1 MMLYISGVIS
11 LLIQLIVGLIDFWG
25 LTINVPEDKNI
36 FKDLLKLELGVQI
49 VEFTFYA
56 WMVFNFKNITNIT
69 PYRYFDWFLTTP
81 TMLITLM
88 AFLSKN
94 NFNNL
99 SDFIKSNK
107 KNIIIVGLAN
117 ALMLLF
123 GLLGEF
129 NVINYTTGVLLGFI
143 PFFYY
148 YKKIYDEYINKDSN
162 KDQKGLFW
170 FFFIVWSLYG
180 LAALFPYS
188 IKNSMYNTLDL
199 FSKNLLGLILVYVI
213 WKNRT

>member
-1 MMLYISGVIS
+1 MLYISGIIS
-11 LLIQLIVGLIDFWG
+11 LSVQLIVGLIDFWG
-25 LTINVPEDKNI
+25 LTIDVTEDQSI

-49 VEFTFYA
+49 VEFAFYV
-56 WMVFNFKNITNIT
+56 WMIFNFKNISNIT

-81 TMLITLM
+81 TMLITLI
-88 AFLSKN
+88 AFLSKKY
-94 NFNNL
+94 FTNL
-99 SDFIKSNK
+99 TDFVKRNK
-107 KNIIIVGLAN
+107 KNIIIIGLAN

-143 PFFYY
+143 PFLYY
-148 YKKIYDEYINKDSN
+148 YKKIYDEYINKEST
-162 KDQKGLFW
+162 KAQKGLFW

-180 LAALFPYS
+180 AAALFPYS
-188 IKNSMYNTLDL
+188 IKNTMYNTLDL
-199 FSKNLLGLILVYVI
+199 IAKNLLGLVLVYFI

>member
-1 MMLYISGVIS
+1 MLYISGIIS
-11 LLIQLIVGLIDFWG
+11 LSVQLIVGLIDFWG
-25 LTINVPEDKNI
+25 LTIDVTEDQTI
-36 FKDLLKLELGVQI
+36 FKELLKLELGVQI

-56 WMVFNFKNITNIT
+56 WMIFNFKNITNIT

-81 TMLITLM
+81 TMLITLI
-88 AFLSKN
+88 AFLSKKY
-94 NFNNL
+94 FTNL
-99 SDFIKSNK
+99 TDFVKRNK
-107 KNIIIVGLAN
+107 KNIIIIGLAN

-143 PFFYY
+143 PFLYY
-148 YKKIYDEYINKDSN
+148 YKKIYDEYINKEST
-162 KDQKGLFW
+162 KAQKGLFW

-180 LAALFPYS
+180 AAALFPYS
-188 IKNSMYNTLDL
+188 IKNTMYNTLDL
-199 FSKNLLGLILVYVI
+199 IAKNLLGLVLVYFI

>member
-1 MMLYISGVIS
+1 MLYISGIIS
-11 LLIQLIVGLIDFWG
+11 LSVQLIVGLIDFWG
-25 LTINVPEDKNI
+25 LTIDVTEDQSI

-81 TMLITLM
+81 TMLITLT
-88 AFLSKN
+88 AFLSKKY
-94 NFNNL
+94 FNNL
-99 SDFIKSNK
+99 SDFIKGNK
-107 KNIIIVGLAN
+107 KNIIIIGLAN

-143 PFFYY
+143 PFLYY
-148 YKKIYDEYINKDSN
+148 YKKIYDEYINKEST
-162 KDQKGLFW
+162 KAQKGLFW

-180 LAALFPYS
+180 AAALFPYS
-188 IKNSMYNTLDL
+188 IKNTMYNTLDL
-199 FSKNLLGLILVYVI
+199 IAKNLLGLVLVYFI

>member
-1 MMLYISGVIS
+1 MLYISGVLS
-11 LLIQLIVGLIDFWG
+11 LLIQLIVGVIDFWG
-25 LTINVPEDKNI
+25 LGINIPEEKSL
-36 FKDLLKLELGVQI
+36 FKDLLKIELGVQI
-49 VEFTFYA
+49 VEFTFYV
-56 WMVFNFKNITNIT
+56 WMILNFKNITNIT

-81 TMLITLM
+81 IMLITLT
-88 AFLSKN
+88 AFLSTKY
-94 NFNNL
+94 FNNL
-99 SDFIKSNK
+99 SDFIKGNK
-107 KNIIIVGLAN
+107 KNIIIIGLGN

-148 YKKIYDEYINKDSN
+148 YKKIYDDYINKDST

-170 FFFIVWSLYG
+170 FFFIIWSLYG

-199 FSKNLLGLILVYVI
+199 FSKNLLGLVLVYFI
-213 WKNRT
+213 WKNRK

>member
-1 MMLYISGVIS
+1 
-11 LLIQLIVGLIDFWG
+11 
-25 LTINVPEDKNI
+25 
-36 FKDLLKLELGVQI
+36 
-49 VEFTFYA
+49 
-56 WMVFNFKNITNIT
+56 MVFNFKNITNIT

>member
-1 MMLYISGVIS
+1 M
-11 LLIQLIVGLIDFWG
+11 
-25 LTINVPEDKNI
+25 
-36 FKDLLKLELGVQI
+36 
-49 VEFTFYA
+49 
-56 WMVFNFKNITNIT
+56 
-69 PYRYFDWFLTTP
+69 
-81 TMLITLM
+81 
-88 AFLSKN
+88 
-94 NFNNL
+94 
-99 SDFIKSNK
+99 
-107 KNIIIVGLAN
+107 
-117 ALMLLF
+117 LF
-123 GLLGEF
+123 GYLGEIK
-129 NVINYTTGVLLGFI
+129 VIPLFYSVLLGFI

>member
-107 KNIIIVGLAN
+107 KAFEKYFDIKIEESEKEDINAIIDKIGLKKSY
-117 ALMLLF
+117 LLK
-123 GLLGEF
+123 G
-129 NVINYTTGVLLGFI
+129 GVVDENRV
-143 PFFYY
+143 YQ
-148 YKKIYDEYINKDSN
+148 KIIKDW
-162 KDQKGLFW
+162 QEG
-170 FFFIVWSLYG
+170 
-180 LAALFPYS
+180 
-188 IKNSMYNTLDL
+188 
-199 FSKNLLGLILVYVI
+199 NL
-213 WKNRT
+213 RM

>member
-1 MMLYISGVIS
+1 MLYISGIIS
-11 LLIQLIVGLIDFWG
+11 LLVQIIVGVLDFWG
-25 LTINVPEDKNI
+25 LSIDVKETKNM
-36 FKDLLKLELGVQI
+36 FKDLLKVELGVQI
-49 VEFTFYA
+49 VEFIFYV
-56 WMVFNFKNITNIT
+56 WMILNFKNITNIT

-81 TMLITLM
+81 TMLITLT

-94 NFNNL
+94 NYNTL
-99 SDFIKSNK
+99 SDFIKDNK
-107 KNIIIVGLAN
+107 KNIISIGLAN

-148 YKKIYDEYINKDSN
+148 YKKIYDEYINKDST

-170 FFFIVWSLYG
+170 FFFIIWSLYG
-180 LAALFPYS
+180 MAALFPYS
-188 IKNSMYNTLDL
+188 IKNSMYNVLDL
-199 FSKNLLGLILVYVI
+199 FSKNLLGLVLVYFI

>member
-1 MMLYISGVIS
+1 MLYISGVLS
-11 LLIQLIVGLIDFWG
+11 LIIQTIVGVIDFWG
-25 LTINVPEDKNI
+25 LGINIPEDKSL
-36 FKDLLKLELGVQI
+36 FKDLLKIELGVQT
-49 VEFTFYA
+49 VELAFYI
-56 WMVFNFKNITNIT
+56 WMILNFKNITNIT

-81 TMLITLM
+81 TMLITLI
-88 AFLSKN
+88 AFLSKKY
-94 NFNNL
+94 FNNL

-107 KNIIIVGLAN
+107 KNIIIIGLAN

-148 YKKIYDEYINKDSN
+148 YKKIYDDYINKDST

-170 FFFIVWSLYG
+170 FFFLVWSLYG

-199 FSKNLLGLILVYVI
+199 FSKNLLGLVLVYFI
-213 WKNRT
+213 WKNRK

>member
-1 MMLYISGVIS
+1 MLYISGIIS
-11 LLIQLIVGLIDFWG
+11 LSVQLIVGLIDFWG
-25 LTINVPEDKNI
+25 LTIDVTDDQTI
-36 FKDLLKLELGVQI
+36 FKELLKLELGVQI

-56 WMVFNFKNITNIT
+56 WMIFNFKNITNIT

-81 TMLITLM
+81 TMLITLI
-88 AFLSKN
+88 AFLSKKY
-94 NFNNL
+94 FTNL
-99 SDFIKSNK
+99 TDFVKRNK
-107 KNIIIVGLAN
+107 KNIIIIGLAN

-143 PFFYY
+143 PFLYY
-148 YKKIYDEYINKDSN
+148 YKKIYDEYINKEST
-162 KDQKGLFW
+162 KAQKGLFW

-180 LAALFPYS
+180 AAALFPYS
-188 IKNSMYNTLDL
+188 IKNTMYNTLDL
-199 FSKNLLGLILVYVI
+199 IAKNLLGLVLVYFI

>member
-1 MMLYISGVIS
+1 MLYISGVLS
-11 LLIQLIVGLIDFWG
+11 LLIQLIVGVIDFWG
-25 LTINVPEDKNI
+25 LGINIPEEKSL
-36 FKDLLKLELGVQI
+36 FKDLLKIELGVQI
-49 VEFTFYA
+49 VEFTFYV
-56 WMVFNFKNITNIT
+56 WMILNFKNITNIT

-81 TMLITLM
+81 IMLITLT
-88 AFLSKN
+88 AFLSTKY
-94 NFNNL
+94 FNNL
-99 SDFIKSNK
+99 SDFIKGNK
-107 KNIIIVGLAN
+107 KNIIIIGLGN

-148 YKKIYDEYINKDSN
+148 YKKIYDDYINKDST

-170 FFFIVWSLYG
+170 FFFIIWSLYG
-180 LAALFPYS
+180 LAALFPYT
-188 IKNSMYNTLDL
+188 IKNSMYNALDL
-199 FSKNLLGLILVYVI
+199 FSKNLLGLILVYFI

>member
-1 MMLYISGVIS
+1 MLYISGVIS

>member
-1 MMLYISGVIS
+1 MLYISGIIS
-11 LLIQLIVGLIDFWG
+11 LLVQIIVGVVDFWG
-25 LTINVPEDKNI
+25 LSINVKETKNM
-36 FKDLLKLELGVQI
+36 FKDLLKVELGVQI
-49 VEFTFYA
+49 VEFIFYV
-56 WMVFNFKNITNIT
+56 WMIFNFKSITNIT

-81 TMLITLM
+81 TMLITLT

-94 NFNNL
+94 NYNTL
-99 SDFIKSNK
+99 SDFIKDNK
-107 KNIIIVGLAN
+107 KNIISIALAN

-148 YKKIYDEYINKDSN
+148 YKKIYDEYINKDST

-170 FFFIVWSLYG
+170 FFFIIWSLYG
-180 LAALFPYS
+180 MAALFPYS
-188 IKNSMYNTLDL
+188 IKNSMYNVLDL
-199 FSKNLLGLILVYVI
+199 FSKNLLGLILVYFI